1 MKIRR
6 FFLLL
11 AALIVGVFAATGCQ
25 KRDLATEDD
34 NTVKIDLAQT
44 TAQHKLDAYER
55 FEAKGGKMDAFGIAM
70 PEGTLFDLLAFT
82 ETLGLN
88 YEVNEK
94 TIIIT
99 PNVPYEP
106 SDDFKYVINIDDDMV
121 RGHDMYVGN
130 LGGENWTVS
139 EHYDSATDCIFQMVL
154 AKQVYDIGADEFD
167 QMYRNLR
174 VLTTPLEKVRE
185 VNEAIDAELSYS
197 E

>member
-11 AALIVGVFAATGCQ
+11 AALIVGVFATTGCQ
-25 KRDLATEDD
+25 KRDLVTEDD
-34 NTVKIDLAQT
+34 TVKIDLVQT